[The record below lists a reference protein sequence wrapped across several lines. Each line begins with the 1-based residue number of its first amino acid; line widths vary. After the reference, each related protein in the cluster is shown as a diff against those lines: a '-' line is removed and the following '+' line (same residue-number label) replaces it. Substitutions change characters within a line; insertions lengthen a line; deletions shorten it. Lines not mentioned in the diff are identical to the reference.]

1 MTGAVELIVD
11 SGQAR
16 VTGAWQVSSYH
27 PRSYGATYHSTNRS
41 AFSAAPR
48 TVTWPFSVPR
58 PGDYSVSVWL
68 PDGADD
74 RTTAARY
81 RVHHAGSVSE
91 FTVDQTAAGGRWIQ
105 LGAGPLP
112 FAGSAGEGV
121 ELRVADVPAA
131 PEGAAL
137 FVVADAVRVATPP
150 PPLTRAPMG
159 LSASA
164 GRNYVELAWDRLG
177 GADSYLVT
185 RTDATGTARDLIPGT
200 GTALLDLDVDAGA
213 SYSYSVRGVNARG
226 PGPASPPLA
235 AGPAAGPPLQ
245 GVQGLRI
252 EDVHGTPLL
261 TWQPS
266 RDATTY
272 LIERA
277 TRSGGTFQVIA
288 TVTGTRFIDPVP
300 PLQAFYTVR
309 SANAYGKAE
318 LCSWQVN
325 WRR

>member
-1 MTGAVELIVD
+1 M
-11 SGQAR
+11 
-16 VTGAWQVSSYH
+16 
-27 PRSYGATYHSTNRS
+27 P
-41 AFSAAPR
+41 
-48 TVTWPFSVPR
+48 
-58 PGDYSVSVWL
+58 
-68 PDGADD
+68 
-74 RTTAARY
+74 
-81 RVHHAGSVSE
+81 
-91 FTVDQTAAGGRWIQ
+91 
-105 LGAGPLP
+105 AGP
-112 FAGSAGEGV
+112 
-121 ELRVADVPAA
+121 
-131 PEGAAL
+131 
-137 FVVADAVRVATPP
+137 
-150 PPLTRAPMG
+150 
-159 LSASA
+159 
-164 GRNYVELAWDRLG
+164 
-177 GADSYLVT
+177 
-185 RTDATGTARDLIPGT
+185 
-200 GTALLDLDVDAGA
+200 
-213 SYSYSVRGVNARG
+213 
-226 PGPASPPLA
+226 
-235 AGPAAGPPLQ
+235 GPPLQ